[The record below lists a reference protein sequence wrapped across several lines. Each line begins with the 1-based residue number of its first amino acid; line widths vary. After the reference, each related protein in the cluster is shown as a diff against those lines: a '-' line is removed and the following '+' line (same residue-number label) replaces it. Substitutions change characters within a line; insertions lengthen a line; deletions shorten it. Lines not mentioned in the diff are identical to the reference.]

1 MKKSLVLPSPI
12 DALKIKYSVSIFVFV
27 AGTANDTFWLAVV
40 NSTEVLFSL
49 SSCPVVNPPPSSIL
63 PKPAV
68 PDIRVGS
75 PNNVWPI
82 PDEGTVKLNIA
93 QTVNNK
99 AYRFGSNDHMH
110 LNIETSW
117 GRVFNVYILGNTLS
131 RQKHIGTFQG
141 RDVLLFPG

>member
-1 MKKSLVLPSPI
+1 
-12 DALKIKYSVSIFVFV
+12 
-27 AGTANDTFWLAVV
+27 
-40 NSTEVLFSL
+40 
-49 SSCPVVNPPPSSIL
+49 L
-63 PKPAV
+63 PKPTV
-68 PDIRVGS
+68 PDVRVGS

-82 PDEGTVKLNIA
+82 LDDGTDKLNIA

-117 GRVFNVYILGNTLS
+117 GWVFNVYILGNTLS